1 MSLVLRGATVVDPLT
16 GNKTTGRDVLVEG
29 DRISAIAD
37 KGSLQADQVVDATG
51 KFLLPGFLDMH
62 AHPTEL
68 KDPSGALALMLS
80 YGITGFRQMSGND
93 ALLADG
99 KLPADSPA
107 LLARPGD
114 LLTPLN
120 AGTPQ
125 KATAAVRHQH
135 EKGADFIKAALT
147 TAPAFAAAQTEANRL
162 GIPILGHLPANAD
175 VPRISGAGMRS
186 IEHLGGGT
194 GLLACCSS
202 LQPQVEAATAKRPE
216 IKIPG
221 FLVPL
226 VTPLF
231 AKVILPRLVVNPTG
245 ILKDPDVEI
254 YQLAVGSF
262 DEDAAARVAAMLK
275 ANGTWQVPTLIR
287 TKTMMRASDSAFA
300 TDPDLRYIDP
310 KALKLWQNAA
320 AKHGARSAEQRA
332 TLALTSAVLQRL
344 VKIMDDAGV
353 RMLTGSDATGAGWVV
368 PGASLHHE
376 FDELAAAG
384 LSPLRILQ
392 MATCDAAEFLG
403 KPDLGAVEIGKSAE
417 LVLLGSDPTAS
428 VDGLH
433 DIAGVLRAGRWY
445 DTSAL
450 TTLRERVATAR
461 SAA

>member
-1 MSLVLRGATVVDPLT
+1 MSVVLRGATVVDPVT
-16 GNKTTGRDVLVEG
+16 GKKTKDRDVLVEG
-29 DRISAIAD
+29 SRITAVAANS
-37 KGSLQADQVVDATG
+37 SQQADEVVEASG
-51 KFLLPGFLDMH
+51 QFVVPGFVDMH

-93 ALLADG
+93 TLLQDG

-120 AGTPQ
+120 AGTPHQ
-125 KATAAVRHQH
+125 ATAAVRHQH

-147 TAPAFAAAQTEANRL
+147 TAPAFAAAQAEANRL
-162 GIPILGHLPANAD
+162 GIPILGHLPSNGD
-175 VPRISGAGMRS
+175 VSRISGGGMRS

-202 LQPQVEAATAKRPE
+202 RKAQVEAASAKRPE

-262 DEDAAARVAAMLK
+262 DEDAAAGVAAMLK

-287 TKTMMRASDSAFA
+287 SKTMMRGSEPAFA
-300 TDPDLRYIDP
+300 ADPDLRYVDP
-310 KALKLWQNAA
+310 KALKLWQKAA
-320 AKHGARSAEQRA
+320 AKHGARSADQRA

-344 VKIMDDAGV
+344 VKIMDDVGV
-353 RMLTGSDATGAGWVV
+353 RMLAGSDAVGAGWVV

-392 MATCDAAEFLG
+392 MTTCDAAEFLG
-403 KPDLGAVEIGKSAE
+403 RPDLGAVEPGKSAE
-417 LVLLGSDPTAS
+417 LVVLGSDPTTS

-433 DIAGVLRAGRWY
+433 DITGVVRAGRYY

-450 TTLRERVATAR
+450 TTLRERVAAAR